1 MAESIVNVG
10 SLVVGGRMKKPPVV
24 PIVNNSPAP
33 ITFKL
38 ALTPTTP
45 ALQQTN
51 ALSISTTDNITL
63 EGKGGTCSVIVKLQN
78 KHRIPHFTEEVSSF
92 VVKKTS

>member
-1 MAESIVNVG
+1 MTSSIVNLG
-10 SLVVGGRMKKPPVV
+10 SFIVGGKVKKPAVV

-51 ALSISTTDNITL
+51 ALSITSTDNITL
-63 EGKGGTCSVIVKLQN
+63 EGRGGTCSVQVKLNN
-78 KHRIPHFTEEVSSF
+78 KQRIPQFTEEVGQRLIL
-92 VVKKTS
+92 